1 MMNRQP
7 GTHAKKRA
15 IMAMIASGD
24 SAIVKETKNKDIFG
38 FISCLHCRGA
48 GIFLKGFYKERDE
61 KRKMKQHEM
70 HRK

>member
-24 SAIVKETKNKDIFG
+24 SAIVRKQRIKISLDLFHV
-38 FISCLHCRGA
+38 FIAEGLAS
-48 GIFLKGFYKERDE
+48 F
-61 KRKMKQHEM
+61 
-70 HRK
+70 

>member
-48 GIFLKGFYKERDE
+48 GIFLKGF
-61 KRKMKQHEM
+61 
-70 HRK
+70 